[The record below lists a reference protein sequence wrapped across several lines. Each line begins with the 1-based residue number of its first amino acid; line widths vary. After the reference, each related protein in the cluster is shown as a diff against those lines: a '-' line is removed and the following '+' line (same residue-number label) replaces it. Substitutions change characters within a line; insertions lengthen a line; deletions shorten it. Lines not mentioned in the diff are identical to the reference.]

1 MKKVLIIT
9 DEKKSSYNQCDALLY
24 YLKKKVRLKKEH
36 FKIKRDLTHT
46 LPNLV
51 IYIYLVIK
59 SFLKKKHKN
68 KNQIAD
74 FIISCGRISA
84 PYSLMQKKLNKECKV
99 FHILDPYF
107 LRNRFDKILI
117 PSHDFQKFLKCK
129 NVLEFLGTF
138 VIKRKLSNCYVN
150 NFKEIK
156 SIKNVIAC
164 FVGGDGRSS
173 KILISEVKDLVDKIN
188 LISKNYTVI
197 YCFSRRTSAITKEII
212 SKRKNVNHYFYDY
225 KDKNPYWYLMNKA
238 SHFIVTED
246 SVSMI
251 SDATFTGKP
260 VYIAKI
266 KNIKE
271 KIKTF
276 VKNLEKKGVVK
287 FFDGEIQSWKYQKIN
302 ESKRIA
308 NHLLK
313 II

>member
-9 DEKKSSYNQCDALLY
+9 DEKKSSFNQCDALLY
-24 YLKKKVRLKKEH
+24 YLKKKVKLKTEH
-36 FKIKRDLTHT
+36 LKIEREITHT
-46 LPNLV
+46 LPNFV
-51 IYIYLVIK
+51 IYIHLLIK
-59 SFLKKKHKN
+59 SFFKKKN

-84 PYSLMQKKLNKECKV
+84 PYSLILKKFNKECKV

-117 PSHDFQKFLKCK
+117 PSHDFQKFLKFN

-138 VIKRKLSNCYVN
+138 VVKRKLSNDYVK
-150 NFKEIK
+150 NFKEIQ
-156 SIKNVIAC
+156 SIKNIIAC

-173 KILISEVKDLVDKIN
+173 KILISEINDLVDKIN
-188 LISKNYTVI
+188 LIGNMYKVV
-197 YCFSRRTSAITKEII
+197 YCFSRRTSEITKKII
-212 SKRKNVNHYFYDY
+212 SKRKKVDHYSYDY
-225 KDKNPYWYLMNKA
+225 KDKNPYWYLINKS

-251 SDATFTGKP
+251 SDAVFTGKP
-260 VYIAKI
+260 VYVARINNIKDKI
-266 KNIKE
+266 KD
-271 KIKTF
+271 F
-276 VKNLEKKGVVK
+276 VKNLEEKGVVK
-287 FFDGEIQSWKYQKIN
+287 FFDGEIRSWEYEKIN

-308 NHLLK
+308 NQLIK